1 MGVPETVMRLLD
13 PVVATL
19 DIELVD
25 VEYNGAT
32 LRVVVD
38 TDAGI
43 TTDVLAKVNR
53 LVSPILDEHDPINGR
68 YTLEVS
74 SPGVER
80 NLTRPRHFVRAIG
93 EDVVLK
99 MHPGIDPRRVK
110 GTLTEVRPD
119 EDGNQTLIVV
129 VREVDGNDLSEVET
143 HEVSLDEV
151 DKARTVFEWGPAP
164 KPGGPKSKNTNTKK
178 KSSVQTSAPTQKN
191 QKKTEETP

>member
-1 MGVPETVMRLLD
+1 
-13 PVVATL
+13 
-19 DIELVD
+19 
-25 VEYNGAT
+25 
-32 LRVVVD
+32 
-38 TDAGI
+38 
-43 TTDVLAKVNR
+43 
-53 LVSPILDEHDPINGR
+53 
-68 YTLEVS
+68 
-74 SPGVER
+74 
-80 NLTRPRHFVRAIG
+80 VRAIG

-143 HEVSLDEV
+143 NEVSLDEV